1 MLFVLVL
8 TICSVAKRE
17 NQPGQIGSSGGS
29 NPCHPRRKRRM
40 KMMIRHLLLQIMC
53 RMNIQSWSP
62 RTHTPVTWAMESVTT
77 NLLLQTS
84 LWRCGLKP
92 RSRIL
97 IGQSL
102 TYTSNL
108 TYILMSTLFPL
119 VNTAAEETLQHTTGA
134 RSSCGWMERR
144 PERPSDLYRS
154 GGLHVFYVGLD
165 WPV

>member
-1 MLFVLVL
+1 MLFALVL

-17 NQPGQIGSSGGS
+17 NQPGPIGSSGGS
-29 NPCHPRRKRRM
+29 NRFQPRRKMRT
-40 KMMIRHLLLQIMC
+40 KLMIRHLLLQIMY

-62 RTHTPVTWAMESVTT
+62 RTHTPVSWAMVSVTT

-92 RSRIL
+92 RNRIL

-108 TYILMSTLFPL
+108 TSILMSTLFPP

-134 RSSCGWMERR
+134 RVSCGWMECR

-165 WPV
+165 WPI